1 MLGNL
6 AQEGHGVL
14 CFDASG
20 TQERAHLK
28 AKCAGFRVEQLAK
41 DLDLHEEALSASGS
55 PNPISPSIL
64 SVWRQLKGDDADGD
78 ITLAY
83 PFIRDGKVKV

>member
-1 MLGNL
+1 
-6 AQEGHGVL
+6 V
-14 CFDASG
+14 S
-20 TQERAHLK
+20 K
-28 AKCAGFRVEQLAK
+28 PIGFIGIY
-41 DLDLHEEALSASGS
+41 EEVLSASGS

-83 PFIRDGKVKV
+83 PFIRNGKVKV